1 MYSLIAS
8 SFGVM
13 AAGAVIA
20 MLPTMVIAVVAMRPL
35 VRGFLS
41 GAVKG

>member
-1 MYSLIAS
+1 
-8 SFGVM
+8 V
-13 AAGAVIA
+13 
-20 MLPTMVIAVVAMRPL
+20 PTMVIAVFAMRPL